1 MAEVAL
7 VRCPDYRQEAVDRGI
22 EECLELIGGLTQW
35 VRPGDRVLLK
45 ANVLSAKPPQAGV
58 TTHPAVIK
66 AVVRAV
72 QKAGGIPLVGDSSG
86 GMGASKSQTKV
97 ALVTTGIQAAA
108 EEAGAQVIN
117 FDLAGVKDSAN
128 PGGRIPFYQIARPVF
143 EANVVISLPKLKTHS
158 ATLFTGAIKNMYG
171 TVPGFRKSEYHRLA
185 PKPSDFAEVLVD
197 IFIRSRTRLAIMD
210 GILAMEGNG
219 PAAGPTRELGL
230 LLASSDCVALD
241 AVASHIIG
249 FKPLDV
255 ATTRVAAARGL
266 GEADLGKITVRGA
279 ALEEVRAPDFELPSN
294 AMLEK
299 LPEFVIKGLLGV
311 LKARPEANPAK
322 CTGCEFCIKSCPVR
336 VMQLKDGAPVIDY
349 DKCIS
354 CLCCQELC
362 PQQAVELKHHHPVGR
377 LLDTAMK
384 YRRRRRNRRYM

>member
-1 MAEVAL
+1 MAEVAV
-7 VRCPDYRQEAVDRGI
+7 VRCPDYKQETVDRGI
-22 EECLELIGGLTQW
+22 EECLDHIGGLARW
-35 VRPGDRVLLK
+35 VKPGDRVLLK
-45 ANVLSAKPPQAGV
+45 ANVLSAKPPEAGV

-97 ALVTTGIQAAA
+97 ALAVTGIQAAA
-108 EEAGAQVIN
+108 EEAGAEIVN
-117 FDLAGVKDSAN
+117 FDLAGVIDSAN
-128 PGGRIPFYQIARPVF
+128 QGGRIPVYQIARPVF
-143 EANVVISLPKLKTHS
+143 EADVVISLPKLKTHS

-171 TVPGFRKSEYHRLA
+171 TIPGYRKSEYHRLA
-185 PKPSDFAEVLVD
+185 PGLADFAEVLVD
-197 IFIRSRTRLAIMD
+197 IFARSRTRLAIMD
-210 GILAMEGNG
+210 GVLAMEGNG

-241 AVASHIIG
+241 AVASYIIG
-249 FKPLDV
+249 FKPLDI
-255 ATTRVAAARGL
+255 ATTRAAAGRGL
-266 GEADLGKITVRGA
+266 GEAELSKITVLGT
-279 ALEEVRAPDFELPSN
+279 ALDEVRVPDFELPSN

-299 LPEFVIKGLLGV
+299 LPEFLIKSVLGV
-311 LKARPEANPAK
+311 LKARPEADPAK
-322 CTGCEFCIKSCPVR
+322 CTGCEFCVRSCPVK
-336 VMQLKDGAPVIDY
+336 VMRLEDGAPVIDY
-349 DKCIS
+349 EKCIS

-362 PQQAVELKHHHPVGR
+362 PQQAVELKHTHPVGR